1 MKTLDNIL
9 TMRKLSDF
17 VKDEFIKKQLF
28 EEGLYINNFDEVNAV
43 VNNIN
48 NGEYKNIIFENTYLK
63 ERFLSRLK
71 MLRPDYNLIN
81 CNSSIN
87 RFFENDFNGLIVF
100 DNIKKCKDKKILE
113 EIKKYKAVLIC

>member
-1 MKTLDNIL
+1 MKG
-9 TMRKLSDF
+9 LSDF

-28 EEGLYINNFDEVNAV
+28 EEGLYINSFDEVNTV

-81 CNSSIN
+81 CNSSTN

-100 DNIKKCKDKKILE
+100 DNIKKCKDKEILE

>member
-1 MKTLDNIL
+1 MK
-9 TMRKLSDF
+9 KLSDF

-28 EEGLYINNFDEVNAV
+28 EEGLYINSFDEVNVV

-81 CNSSIN
+81 CNSSTN

-100 DNIKKCKDKKILE
+100 DNIKKCKDKEILE